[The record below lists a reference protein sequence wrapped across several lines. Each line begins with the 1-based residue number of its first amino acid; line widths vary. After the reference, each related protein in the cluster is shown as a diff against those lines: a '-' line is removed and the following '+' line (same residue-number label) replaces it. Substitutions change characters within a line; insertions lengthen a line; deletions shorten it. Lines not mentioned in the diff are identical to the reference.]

1 MGTWRMT
8 FGCPWGRPGGWPS
21 GARARLR
28 DAGPLPGGAI
38 EDRAAVSWT
47 STGWTNGRNV
57 ERMLD
62 TLWKQGVVTVAGRDG
77 LRRLWG
83 LAEFP
88 VAEDLPEPEIVSRAA
103 EHAL

>member
-1 MGTWRMT
+1 M
-8 FGCPWGRPGGWPS
+8 
-21 GARARLR
+21 
-28 DAGPLPGGAI
+28 AGPLPGGAI

-77 LRRLWG
+77 LAGERLVGRGVRRR
-83 LAEFP
+83 EFGHVLRRDDP
-88 VAEDLPEPEIVSRAA
+88 RRILSTGESAGRSRRAQA
-103 EHAL
+103 R